1 MLTASHQWKH
11 YGLAAALTV
20 ALTIAGKASGQGTA
34 RAAAAPGVSLQ
45 QVEQVMVAH
54 LSSQPQHRPGDLI
67 AQSDVAEI
75 LKKLADAGWQPAD
88 HKKILA
94 DTLPD
99 ANGLVSLLR
108 TSQGRKYM
116 DKVKGFELIYDRMDR
131 LSQASGGQRTLD
143 AIVRLPD
150 GEKYSKPKKDL
161 PYGVPDFLYL
171 LPKNSSGRVRTIKDY
186 DKPTGRIY
194 TEADLLRR
202 LTRSWQGEVTPEPRT

>member
-1 MLTASHQWKH
+1 M
-11 YGLAAALTV
+11 AAHF
-20 ALTIAGKASGQGTA
+20 G
-34 RAAAAPGVSLQ
+34 
-45 QVEQVMVAH
+45 
-54 LSSQPQHRPGDLI
+54 SQPQHRPGDLI

-99 ANGLVSLLR
+99 AQGLVSLLR

-116 DKVKGFELIYDRMDR
+116 EKVKGFELMYDRMDR
-131 LSQASGGQRTLD
+131 LSQVSGGQRTLD

-171 LPKNSSGRVRTIKDY
+171 LPKNSSGRVRTVKDY